1 MTGLT
6 DRPLTLSLS
15 RRERTSAPINL
26 WDDTSEASE
35 SDYRSDGNS
44 GSRLMITQSV
54 LASHPR
60 FGHHRVCSEAKLSA
74 MSPG

>member
-6 DRPLTLSLS
+6 ACPLTLTPS

-44 GSRLMITQSV
+44 G
-54 LASHPR
+54 
-60 FGHHRVCSEAKLSA
+60 
-74 MSPG
+74 

>member
-6 DRPLTLSLS
+6 ACPLTLSFS

-35 SDYRSDGNS
+35 SDYRSDWNS
-44 GSRLMITQSV
+44 G
-54 LASHPR
+54 
-60 FGHHRVCSEAKLSA
+60 
-74 MSPG
+74 

>member
-6 DRPLTLSLS
+6 DCPLTLSLS
-15 RRERTSAPINL
+15 WRERTLAPITL

-44 GSRLMITQSV
+44 G
-54 LASHPR
+54 
-60 FGHHRVCSEAKLSA
+60 
-74 MSPG
+74 

>member
-6 DRPLTLSLS
+6 ACPLTLSLS

-35 SDYRSDGNS
+35 SDYRSDWNS
-44 GSRLMITQSV
+44 G
-54 LASHPR
+54 
-60 FGHHRVCSEAKLSA
+60 
-74 MSPG
+74 